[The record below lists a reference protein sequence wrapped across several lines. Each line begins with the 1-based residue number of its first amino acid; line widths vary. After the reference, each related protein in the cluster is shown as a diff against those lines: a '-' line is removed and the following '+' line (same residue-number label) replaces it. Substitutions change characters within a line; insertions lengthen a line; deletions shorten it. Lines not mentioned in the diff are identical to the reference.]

1 MKVQITLEDTTNGVT
16 MSAQHY
22 PNGTLD
28 HLADSLSCIVT
39 AAFASQL
46 ILQSNKGT
54 LKVDVPS
61 LRRLA

>member
-1 MKVQITLEDTTNGVT
+1 MKVQITLEDTPKGIT
-16 MSAQHY
+16 MSALHF
-22 PNGTLD
+22 PNGTVD
-28 HLADSLSCIVT
+28 HIPDSLSCIVT

-46 ILQSNKGT
+46 ILQGNKGT